1 MLEESVNKTV
11 STKKS
16 NINICN
22 MNIELL
28 QTYEVMQI
36 KLQNIIQG
44 NEVLKKRF
52 HYLKF
57 IG

>member
-16 NINICN
+16 NINIYN

-57 IG
+57 TG

>member
-1 MLEESVNKTV
+1 MLEESVKTV